1 MEREPRVSSLSLN
14 IPTAMMASR
23 RKCVGRVLRHCHYE
37 VAGLCCVPPWLASP
51 QTPRE
56 QGVKTSLAYGAFQIP
71 GKPEMRGGCGHVTPN
86 CGSVTYQCVKL
97 SVYPHDDHSNTRAS
111 TALRARYFYMH
122 THTHTCP
129 WTCRYKHATW
139 KGHPPLLSPPR
150 VRARRPPSPLVLE
163 FC

>member
-56 QGVKTSLAYGAFQIP
+56 RGVKTSLAYGAFQIP

-122 THTHTCP
+122 THTHTHVP
-129 WTCRYKHATW
+129 GHADINMQH
-139 KGHPPLLSPPR
+139 GRDIHPCFHRHGSEP
-150 VRARRPPSPLVLE
+150 AGPLVLW
-163 FC
+163 F